1 RRTCSHNPSTGSSS
15 AGDEPFPSR
24 ITLKPMVS
32 EAAQLLIRGD
42 RFAWALVAAFWLTT
56 AVAVFAQR
64 RDAQPSLRRVLGLL
78 FAALVTSVAG
88 LVVAS
93 AVAVPRLRWRSDE
106 GTFLVATEGETWR
119 RLRGPSV
126 PVATPEGPDIAVP
139 TIDAEE
145 RWVLYGLLSGRP
157 LEGLPAA
164 PDVAPKAGAPRL
176 CHTATEM
183 CRAWPPGW
191 PDPTRPG
198 NYGELVWEKTGALD
212 AAAYDVETKAFLTGG
227 TLDPHG
233 RKLDPEA
240 LVKGTGIEL
249 IGRISND
256 PAREH
261 LSSLFIVRRIAG
273 GRLRAARVV
282 SKPSIGKPFVFVL
295 QRAEADLATGPLVYR
310 VAARPVLLVSALAL
324 PFALIAYLL
333 APVWLAAM
341 LRRQAA
347 VRRELEAPLVLA
359 PIAQSGAEAGPMALA
374 AVTEDADLGDA
385 MLLRGEVVA
394 IGFDVHR
401 GEPVVSRAWFELPGA
416 TPWDEEDGSAS
427 YSERVGRRKV
437 GVLIPADREPFRRAA
452 EAWIS
457 RALNDVAAF
466 VVGLAA
472 LAPGLVALASLL
484 SGS

>member
-1 RRTCSHNPSTGSSS
+1 
-15 AGDEPFPSR
+15 
-24 ITLKPMVS
+24 MVS
-32 EAAQLLIRGD
+32 EATQSLIRGD
-42 RFAWALVAAFWLTT
+42 RFAWALVAALWLAT

-64 RDAQPSLRRVLGLL
+64 RDAHPSLRRVMGLL
-78 FAALVTSVAG
+78 FAALATSVAG

-106 GTFLVATEGETWR
+106 SADLVVPEGETWR

-126 PVATPEGPDIAVP
+126 QVATPEGPDVAVP
-139 TIDAEE
+139 TIDADE
-145 RWVLYGLLSGRP
+145 RWRLYGLLSGRP
-157 LEGLPAA
+157 LEGLEAA

-191 PDPTRPG
+191 PDPTQAG
-198 NYGELVWEKTGALD
+198 SYGELVWEKTGALD
-212 AAAYDVETKAFLTGG
+212 AAAYDVETKVFLTGG
-227 TLDPHG
+227 TLEPHG
-233 RKLDPEA
+233 PKLSPGDLA
-240 LVKGTGIEL
+240 KGSGLEL

-261 LSSLFIVRRIAG
+261 VSSLFIVRRIEG
-273 GRLRAARVV
+273 GRLRATRVV

-295 QRAEADLATGPLVYR
+295 QRAEVDLVAGPFVHR
-310 VAARPVLLVSALAL
+310 IAARPVLLASALAL
-324 PFALIAYLL
+324 PFALIAYLF
-333 APVWLAAM
+333 APAWLAAI
-341 LRRQAA
+341 LRRRAA
-347 VRRELEAPLVLA
+347 VKRELSAPLVLA
-359 PIAQSGAEAGPMALA
+359 PIAQSSAPTGPMALA

-385 MLLRGEVVA
+385 LLARGEVVA

-416 TPWDEEDGSAS
+416 TPWDAEEAPGSPS
-427 YSERVGRRKV
+427 YEERVGRRKV

-452 EAWIS
+452 EAWLS
-457 RALNDVAAF
+457 RALNEVAAF

-472 LAPGLVALASLL
+472 LAPGLVALTSLL
-484 SGS
+484 AGS